1 MRKKDPFKS
10 AIPEYVLIFIVLG
23 FILWLAL
30 GSITEFAIPLDSLK
44 KISGTVSHVKHK
56 ASNCRL
62 SRGEISECTRTII
75 RLKDNQ
81 SSYALTRFDNE
92 SPYISTLKKGDSVDI
107 YTRHWY
113 QGPLSLNEGQRIYH
127 LQKGNIVLLELYSK
141 KPEAVFGLIIVS
153 VLIIIVLLIFLPA
166 LIQWFVES

>member
-10 AIPEYVLIFIVLG
+10 VIPEYVLIFIVLG
-23 FILWLAL
+23 FVLWLAL

-44 KISGTVSHVKHK
+44 KTTGTVSRAEHK
-56 ASNCRL
+56 ASICRL

-81 SSYALTRFDNE
+81 SSYALTSFDNE
-92 SPYISTLKKGDSVDI
+92 SAEINSLKKGDSVDI

-113 QGPLSLNEGQRIYH
+113 QVPLSLNEGQRIYH
-127 LQKGNIVLLELYSK
+127 LQKGNTVILELFSK
-141 KPEAVFGLIIVS
+141 KPEAVLGLIIVS
-153 VLIIIVLLIFLPA
+153 LLIIIVLGIFLPVF
-166 LIQWFVES
+166 IQWVMGA